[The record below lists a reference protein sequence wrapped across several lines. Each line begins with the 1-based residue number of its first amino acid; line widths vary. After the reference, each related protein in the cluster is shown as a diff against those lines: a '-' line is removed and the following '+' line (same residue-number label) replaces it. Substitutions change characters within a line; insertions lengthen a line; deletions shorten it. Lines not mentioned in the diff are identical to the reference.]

1 MVFFSLQ
8 KKPALLVPWML
19 YTIVSLISNT
29 ILQVLPAVEHSPNND
44 TAYVVENIAIA
55 VVYICK

>member
-1 MVFFSLQ
+1 
-8 KKPALLVPWML
+8 VPWML